1 MKLNQIVSID
11 LKPGKDKLIIYMIDV
26 ITRYTRAAFIE
37 NKCKETVI
45 SKVIEFWLSIL
56 QLSFYG

>member
-1 MKLNQIVSID
+1 MKFNQIVRID
-11 LKPGKDKLIIYMIDV
+11 LKPRKDKLIIYIIDV
-26 ITRYTRAAFIE
+26 VTRYTRAAFIE
-37 NKCKETVI
+37 NKSKETVS